1 MKKRVVAV
9 ESIHPDGLALLHA
22 RDDVE
27 VEVLKKSDQAAI
39 PRAVARAHGVIV
51 RTARLTDEI
60 LAPAT
65 DLRVVSKHGVGCDNI
80 AVDHLSARGIPVA
93 IAAEANALS
102 VAEHVMMLLLALT
115 KRAGLYDRAVREGR
129 FQERGQHRTIELSGR
144 TILVVGFG
152 RIGKRVAGLCRAFG
166 MRVIVAD
173 IALDHQ
179 AAADLGCEAVEDF
192 RRHLGDADFLT
203 VHVPL
208 KGDTENLIGADELSA
223 LKDQAMLINCARG
236 RIVDEAAVAAA
247 LDAGRLAGA
256 GFDVFA
262 EEPPPV
268 DHPLFAQANV
278 ILSPHSAASTE
289 EAMRRMARAAAQSVL
304 DQFDGTLRPDFI
316 FNREHLQAT

>member
-9 ESIHPDGLALLHA
+9 EPIHPDGLALLHA

-27 VEVLKKSDQAAI
+27 VEVLERADRTAI
-39 PRAVARAHGVIV
+39 PEAVARAHGVIV
-51 RTARLTDEI
+51 RTARLTEQI
-60 LAPAT
+60 LASAT

-102 VAEHVMMLLLALT
+102 VAEHVMMLLLGLT
-115 KRAGLYDRAVREGR
+115 KRAGLYDRTVREGR

-152 RIGKRVAGLCRAFG
+152 RIGKRVARLCRAFG

-173 IALDHQ
+173 IALDRPT
-179 AAADLGCEAVEDF
+179 AADLGCQAVEDF
-192 RRHLGDADFLT
+192 RRHLGEADFLT

-208 KGDTENLIGADELSA
+208 KGDTENLIGAKELSA

-236 RIVDEAAVAAA
+236 RIVDETAVAAA
-247 LDAGRLAGA
+247 LAAGRLAGA
-256 GFDVFA
+256 GFDVFE
-262 EEPPPV
+262 EEPPPD

-289 EAMRRMARAAAQSVL
+289 EAMRRMAEAAAQNVL